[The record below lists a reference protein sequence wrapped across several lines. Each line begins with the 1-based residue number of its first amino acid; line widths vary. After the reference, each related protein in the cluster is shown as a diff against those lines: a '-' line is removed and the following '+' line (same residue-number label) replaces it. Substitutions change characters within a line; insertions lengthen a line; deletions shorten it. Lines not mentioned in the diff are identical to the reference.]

1 MLPASLRGR
10 PGRAQ
15 RRWQVVEWHADLWG
29 RLADRCIEE
38 ARDRIP
44 ADQDEAE
51 DRLKI
56 LMERALIDCE
66 YSFLA
71 EAVHGLRMMAS

>member
-1 MLPASLRGR
+1 M
-10 PGRAQ
+10 
-15 RRWQVVEWHADLWG
+15 
-29 RLADRCIEE
+29 ADRCIEE